1 MSEGEWQKDQG
12 DDCHQV
18 YRIGAE
24 TCFSLHKVGRI
35 GAETCFGL
43 HRVRINK
50 LRELFWPSFYSSG
63 KRKRFVGNFEG
74 ASPPLTDFLFF
85 P

>member
-1 MSEGEWQKDQG
+1 MIAIKFVGWVQEVVSAFIK
-12 DDCHQV
+12 
-18 YRIGAE
+18 
-24 TCFSLHKVGRI
+24 FGRI

-63 KRKRFVGNFEG
+63 KRKRFVGDFEG
-74 ASPPLTDFLFF
+74 DSTPQPDFLFF

>member
-1 MSEGEWQKDQG
+1 MIAIKFAGWVKEVIWVFMGF
-12 DDCHQV
+12 
-18 YRIGAE
+18 I
-24 TCFSLHKVGRI
+24 RI

-43 HRVRINK
+43 HRVRLNK

-63 KRKRFVGNFEG
+63 KCKRFVGDFAG
-74 ASPPLTDFLFF
+74 DSPPQPDFLFF

>member
-1 MSEGEWQKDQG
+1 MNGKKIKAMIAIKLAGWVLEVVSAF
-12 DDCHQV
+12 
-18 YRIGAE
+18 IG
-24 TCFSLHKVGRI
+24 FGRI

-50 LRELFWPSFYSSG
+50 LRELFWPSFYSSD
-63 KRKRFVGNFEG
+63 KRKRFVGDFTGN
-74 ASPPLTDFLFF
+74 SPPQLDFLFF